1 MKHLS
6 TALIYLGFSAAISIA
21 CYVTKS
27 ALPLLAL
34 LLLPSIK
41 FETKE

>member
-6 TALIYLGFSAAISIA
+6 IALICLGFSAAISVA

-34 LLLPSIK
+34 LLLPPIK
-41 FETKE
+41 FSEKE

>member
-6 TALIYLGFSAAISIA
+6 IALIYLGFSAAISVA
-21 CYVTKS
+21 CYTTKS

-34 LLLPSIK
+34 LLIPSIK
-41 FETKE
+41 FAEKE

>member
-6 TALIYLGFSAAISIA
+6 IALICLGFSAAISVA

-41 FETKE
+41 FTEKE

>member
-6 TALIYLGFSAAISIA
+6 IALICLGFSAAISVA

-41 FETKE
+41 FSEKE